1 MAAAAPGK
9 LLLLLLP
16 AFSLAQDSCR
26 QKVLLL
32 REQMVEVK
40 KVAMESKLYKMAA
53 SIEKLE
59 SEAAQAN
66 VKSAEMLKQKRQKE
80 QQPNW
85 SGARPWHMQ
94 R

>member
-1 MAAAAPGK
+1 MQQLHLASSSCSY
-9 LLLLLLP
+9 
-16 AFSLAQDSCR
+16 SLTKDSCR

-40 KVAMESKLYKMAA
+40 KVAKLVIMAA

-59 SEAAQAN
+59 SETAQAN

-80 QQPNW
+80 QQRNW